1 MGAIVALK
9 IAMPYVL
16 MASTMMTIPSLIA
29 KIATATE
36 KPPASKKVMPHAA
49 MAKTTTAIPML
60 IVMIGIVKN

>member
-1 MGAIVALK
+1 
-9 IAMPYVL
+9 
-16 MASTMMTIPSLIA
+16 MAGQLIA